1 MIGFA
6 VNCLSWGQSRP
17 PRVPKTEPDRS
28 AAMIQ
33 ANVLVVD
40 DEAINLEI
48 VQGYLSSEAGFQ
60 VLAAEGG
67 EQAWQLLQDASNR
80 VDVIL
85 LDRMMPGL
93 DGLALLKRIKSN
105 ARLSGIPVI
114 MQTAAIS
121 PSQIREGLEAGA
133 YYYLTKPYRP
143 DDLLAIVHAA
153 LSDSAAR
160 DELKR
165 QLDQHLDSLRLL
177 NRAEFRIRTLTEAAQ
192 LAALVA
198 QTCPCPDKVVMGLS
212 ELLIN
217 GIEHG
222 NLGIS
227 YAEKTRLKREER
239 WLEEIQHRLALPE
252 HRHKVVQLDFQRF
265 DDEIVVRV
273 IDQGQ
278 GFDWERFLE
287 MDPGRACDPNGRGI
301 ALARMLSFS
310 SIEYEGKGNIVIAR
324 IACSATPALEA
335 AA

>member
-1 MIGFA
+1 
-6 VNCLSWGQSRP
+6 
-17 PRVPKTEPDRS
+17 
-28 AAMIQ
+28 MIQ

-40 DEAINLEI
+40 DEVINLEI

-60 VLAAEGG
+60 VAVASGG
-67 EQAWQLLQDASNR
+67 EQAWQYLLDANTR

-93 DGLALLKRIKSN
+93 DGLALLKRVKSN
-105 ARLSGIPVI
+105 ALLSGIPVI

-133 YYYLTKPYRP
+133 YYYRTKPYRP

-153 LSDSAAR
+153 LSDCATR
-160 DELKR
+160 NELKR

-177 NRAEFRIRTLTEAAQ
+177 NRAEFHVRTLAEATQ
-192 LAALVA
+192 LATLIA
-198 QTCPCPDKVVMGLS
+198 QTCPNPDKVVMGLS

-227 YAEKTRLKREER
+227 YAEKSRLKREER
-239 WLEEIQHRLALPE
+239 WLEEIQQRLELPE
-252 HRHKVVQLDFQRF
+252 HQHKAVRLEFQRF
-265 DDEIVVRV
+265 AQEIVIRV
-273 IDQGQ
+273 VDQGA
-278 GFDWERFLE
+278 GFNWEDYLE

-310 SIEYEGKGNIVIAR
+310 SIQYEGRGNIAVAR
-324 IACSATPALEA
+324 ICCQPADTSEILP
-335 AA
+335 